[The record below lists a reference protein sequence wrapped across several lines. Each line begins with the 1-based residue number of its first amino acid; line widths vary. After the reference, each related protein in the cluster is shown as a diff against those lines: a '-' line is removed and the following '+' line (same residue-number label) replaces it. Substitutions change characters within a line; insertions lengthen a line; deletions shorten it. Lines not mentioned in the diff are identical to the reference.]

1 MAVAGRPQR
10 ASFFT
15 GVERARGAR
24 WHWRRAEALRWGCCP
39 AEGRRAVTRAAHV
52 SRERPVS
59 NSPKGLIWKVQKNEA
74 CLPVSGIAACRH
86 EAFTDVPRKRETDL
100 LWFCENKPTTK
111 LTAPG
116 GCSARADWRS
126 PKRSAAIR
134 PRPSAAGAAARSCG
148 GWSRAD
154 AFGRHINSGPQGGA
168 AAPETS
174 ERGGGHGVAEPP
186 SRPLLSAGWPL
197 PAAVRHHARRRPASG
212 RGRCS
217 AASRRAPRAACPAP
231 AEAGGSECHVRAAG
245 LCAAAAAMGAS
256 QSVEIP
262 GGGTEGYHVLRV
274 REAGAGPGGRQAG
287 GRRWASAPAPRPER
301 PPGRAVPPGRGWG
314 RRGEAPVRGAES
326 PGRPAGGIGPRRRSR
341 GRSWALSRAEGPGL
355 ACVVPRLGCSRAE
368 GAAGGVPL
376 LPLFPLKN
384 AFNVPASGRAARRA
398 AVRRSVTAADGSCGH
413 RRLGAAGGAR
423 RSVAGQRCSCGP
435 CPATQEGLAAVGSNC
450 TALLHRSSACSK
462 YFGRLCRRFCE
473 RPCASLCCSTGLALD
488 EQNSR
493 WVLSLDLKHGAVRE
507 LCQQLTAVCTS
518 LCVCPM
524 P

>member
-1 MAVAGRPQR
+1 MRPP
-10 ASFFT
+10 S
-15 GVERARGAR
+15 GE
-24 WHWRRAEALRWGCCP
+24 RRALGAPP
-39 AEGRRAVTRAAHV
+39 AGSGRVV
-52 SRERPVS
+52 
-59 NSPKGLIWKVQKNEA
+59 
-74 CLPVSGIAACRH
+74 
-86 EAFTDVPRKRETDL
+86 
-100 LWFCENKPTTK
+100 
-111 LTAPG
+111 APE
-116 GCSARADWRS
+116 
-126 PKRSAAIR
+126 
-134 PRPSAAGAAARSCG
+134 
-148 GWSRAD
+148 
-154 AFGRHINSGPQGGA
+154 
-168 AAPETS
+168 AAPE
-174 ERGGGHGVAEPP
+174 
-186 SRPLLSAGWPL
+186 LSA
-197 PAAVRHHARRRPASG
+197 
-212 RGRCS
+212 
-217 AASRRAPRAACPAP
+217 APR
-231 AEAGGSECHVRAAG
+231 
-245 LCAAAAAMGAS
+245 
-256 QSVEIP
+256 
-262 GGGTEGYHVLRV
+262 
-274 REAGAGPGGRQAG
+274 
-287 GRRWASAPAPRPER
+287 
-301 PPGRAVPPGRGWG
+301 
-314 RRGEAPVRGAES
+314 
-326 PGRPAGGIGPRRRSR
+326 
-341 GRSWALSRAEGPGL
+341 GPGL

-423 RSVAGQRCSCGP
+423 RGVAGQRCSCGP